1 MASNSL
7 VIPEAAR
14 GMLTLLAISSQV
26 LLTSILCMVWYLII
40 SCITWDI
47 EASVKAPLSTWFY
60 GDVNNAGNRGD
71 DEVWVA
77 MKIE

>member
-1 MASNSL
+1 
-7 VIPEAAR
+7 
-14 GMLTLLAISSQV
+14 
-26 LLTSILCMVWYLII
+26 LTSILCMVWYLII